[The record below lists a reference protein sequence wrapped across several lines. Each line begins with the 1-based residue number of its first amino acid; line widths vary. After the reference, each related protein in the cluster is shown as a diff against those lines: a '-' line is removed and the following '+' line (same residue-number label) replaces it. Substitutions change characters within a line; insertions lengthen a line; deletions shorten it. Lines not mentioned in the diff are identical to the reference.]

1 MSLLFVCG
9 LHPILIWGMDFYKLE
24 VVDLEVGERQRE
36 ASRISMAK
44 ARERRRDALL
54 QQGYSPELIT
64 KGGHLCKRASPILD
78 DQS

>member
-1 MSLLFVCG
+1 M
-9 LHPILIWGMDFYKLE
+9 PPA
-24 VVDLEVGERQRE
+24 DLEKKRE

-64 KGGHLCKRASPILD
+64 KAGYLRKRVSPTRD
-78 DQS
+78 DQN